1 MSWEHTIFIN
11 HNGIICH
18 ISKVDQPHKIWYHI
32 WIDIA
37 RYGEDYIRGK
47 LGVTD
52 DKIQRKLQDEFCR
65 AAESYKKQKAK
76 LLEGHNL
83 RLDKTDCPYYL
94 HNKTKDSVTVFIEKG
109 LFTLYPSHPSGMKH
123 PPLGYSWSIIN
134 KTDTPEIIQAKLY
147 DHRKRFGPA
156 MRKKLWKVC
165 GW

>member
-1 MSWEHTIFIN
+1 MLIN
-11 HNGIICH
+11 HNGMICYV
-18 ISKVDQPHKIWYHI
+18 SKIDHPHRIWYHI
-32 WIDIA
+32 RIDLE
-37 RYGEDYIRGK
+37 RYGEDYIEEK
-47 LGVTD
+47 LGITVPTV
-52 DKIQRKLQDEFCR
+52 QQQLQDEFYEASR
-65 AAESYKKQKAK
+65 SYKKQKAK

-83 RLDKTDCPYYL
+83 RLDKTDYPYYL

-109 LFTLYPSHPSGMKH
+109 LFTLYPSHPGGMKH
-123 PPLGYSWSIIN
+123 PPLGYPWTIIY